1 MRLVALA
8 LALGTAGM
16 AGAECRQALALG
28 LDVSG
33 SVDGGE
39 YRLQLDGLA
48 AALDTPEVREVLLG
62 DPGWPVRLAVYEWS
76 GPRQF
81 NRRLLV
87 GWSEITDAA
96 ALARVTDTLR
106 GTARR
111 KADPSTALGSALS
124 YGTALLATQTD
135 CPKRTLDL
143 SGDGKNNTGPRP
155 RDVASPDWLTVN
167 GLTVA
172 RTDGTQQI
180 SLQELTAYYQANVIR
195 GPAAFVEAAEGFDDF
210 QNAMTRKLLREI
222 QGLSLALR

>member
-1 MRLVALA
+1 MRVVALA
-8 LALGTAGM
+8 LALGTAQI

-33 SVDGGE
+33 SVDSGE

-48 AALDTPEVREVLLG
+48 AALNAPEVREVLLG
-62 DPGWPVRLAVYEWS
+62 NPGWPVRLAVYEWS

-87 GWSEITDAA
+87 GWSEISDAA

-106 GTARR
+106 STARR
-111 KADPSTALGSALS
+111 EADPSTALGSALD
-124 YGTALLATQTD
+124 YGIALLETQDD

-155 RDVASPDWLTVN
+155 GDVTSPAWLTVN

-172 RTDGTQQI
+172 RADGDQQV
-180 SLQELTAYYQANVIR
+180 SLQELTAYYEANVIR
-195 GPAAFVEAAEGFDDF
+195 GPGAFVEAAEGFEDF
-210 QNAMTRKLLREI
+210 ERAMTRKLLREL
-222 QGLSLALR
+222 QGLSIASR